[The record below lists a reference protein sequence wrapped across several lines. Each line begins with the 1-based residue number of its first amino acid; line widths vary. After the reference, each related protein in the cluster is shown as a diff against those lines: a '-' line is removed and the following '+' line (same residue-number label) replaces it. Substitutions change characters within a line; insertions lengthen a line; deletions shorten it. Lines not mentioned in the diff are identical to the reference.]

1 MGALGLVDAV
11 SEKDFREK
19 LCALKDRWE
28 KFEYMHRS
36 VPQGKEYQAEFHTW
50 FVTEKANVVA
60 KCMLHGVRKKAGL
73 GDNPDHFFTNMCES
87 MNKTLKCHTNYKEHL
102 SLKKCMHLCSHR
114 KIFFRNDHWRFRQ
127 EYQHLEVDA
136 DKWFTLSEKA
146 QQAHIRKILTELLGS
161 VQRYIEVAEESKMKM
176 ARNYQ

>member
-1 MGALGLVDAV
+1 MGVTVGLVDAV

-60 KCMLHGVRKKAGL
+60 KCMLPGVRKKAGL
-73 GDNPDHFFTNMCES
+73 GD
-87 MNKTLKCHTNYKEHL
+87 
-102 SLKKCMHLCSHR
+102 
-114 KIFFRNDHWRFRQ
+114 
-127 EYQHLEVDA
+127 
-136 DKWFTLSEKA
+136 
-146 QQAHIRKILTELLGS
+146 
-161 VQRYIEVAEESKMKM
+161 
-176 ARNYQ
+176 